1 MPSELTSIILWAF
14 KCSSKDVA
22 SLKLAIPFKLMKY
35 LLTLVLMATFAS
47 AGQAQ
52 NNNPEQVVQAQL
64 EAYNARDI
72 DAFIATFDATA
83 SLWNFGE
90 TEPIAAGSDAL
101 RAIYQRVFEQSPN
114 LHSTVINRTVIGS
127 KVIDYEVIVG
137 RSSSDNSPLH
147 LVMIYEVR
155 NGKIVKAVALRN
167 D

>member
-1 MPSELTSIILWAF
+1 
-14 KCSSKDVA
+14 
-22 SLKLAIPFKLMKY
+22 MKY
-35 LLTLVLMATFAS
+35 ILLFLFMAANTS
-47 AGQAQ
+47 AVQAQ
-52 NNNPEQVVQAQL
+52 KNNPEQVVQAQL

-72 DAFIATFDATA
+72 DAFMATFDANA

-114 LHSTVINRTVIGS
+114 LHSTVINRTVIGT

-137 RSSSDNSPLH
+137 RISGDQTPLH
-147 LVMIYEVR
+147 LVMIYEVK
-155 NGKIVKAVALRN
+155 NGKIVKAVAVRN

>member
-1 MPSELTSIILWAF
+1 
-14 KCSSKDVA
+14 
-22 SLKLAIPFKLMKY
+22 MKY
-35 LLTLVLMATFAS
+35 ILLFLFMAANTS
-47 AGQAQ
+47 AVQAQ
-52 NNNPEQVVQAQL
+52 KNNPEQVVQAQL

-72 DAFIATFDATA
+72 DAFMATFDTDA

-114 LHSTVINRTVIGS
+114 LHSTVINRTVIGT

-137 RSSSDNSPLH
+137 RTSGDQTPLH
-147 LVMIYEVR
+147 LVMIYEVK
-155 NGKIVKAVALRN
+155 NGKIVKAVAVRN

>member
-1 MPSELTSIILWAF
+1 
-14 KCSSKDVA
+14 
-22 SLKLAIPFKLMKY
+22 MKY
-35 LLTLVLMATFAS
+35 ILLFLFMAANTS
-47 AGQAQ
+47 AVQAQ
-52 NNNPEQVVQAQL
+52 KNNPEQVVQAQL

-72 DAFIATFDATA
+72 DAFMATFDADA

-90 TEPIAAGSDAL
+90 TVPIASGSDAL

-137 RSSSDNSPLH
+137 RTSGDQTPLH
-147 LVMIYEVR
+147 LVMIYEVK
-155 NGKIVKAVALRN
+155 NGKIVKAVAVRN

>member
-14 KCSSKDVA
+14 KCASKDVV
-22 SLKLAIPFKLMKY
+22 SLKLALPFKLMKY
-35 LLTLVLMATFAS
+35 LLTLFLMATFAS

-52 NNNPEQVVQAQL
+52 KNNPEHVVQTQL

-72 DAFIATFDATA
+72 DAFMATFDSTA

-90 TEPIAAGSDAL
+90 TEPIASGADAL
-101 RAIYQRVFEQSPN
+101 RTIYQRVFDQSPN

-137 RSSSDNSPLH
+137 RTSGDTTPLH
-147 LVMIYEVR
+147 LVMIYEVK
-155 NGKIVKAVALRN
+155 NGKIIKAVALRN